1 MNVYQQAPF
10 GQAPCGQAPIE
21 HEEFRSNADE
31 TTPDGSR
38 RIHVL
43 PFRSGSARS
52 NPNPFA
58 HALDLNL
65 QRSQI
70 ETSMSTTSM
79 ETSALSQPPHRLC
92 RTNTWGGE
100 TETPDRPYD
109 MGIVK
114 SALPRSNTW
123 GEPDR
128 PDVRTERMSNLI
140 AANPVRRLLLH
151 DAPKIE
157 YAELKFHRKM
167 PCHVRLESILADM
180 EALEVVRKRYPTLE
194 TADEWEDFDGAVLV
208 HSTLNTLRNC
218 VTGVSWKV
226 ASQGYGGKIRN
237 LFTSLTLPQTR
248 SQVDLPS

>member
-1 MNVYQQAPF
+1 MNDDPHAPFSQAPF
-10 GQAPCGQAPIE
+10 E
-21 HEEFRSNADE
+21 HDDFCSTADG
-31 TTPDGSR
+31 TTPDGSAR
-38 RIHVL
+38 FSRLV
-43 PFRSGSARS
+43 RSGLARS
-52 NPNPFA
+52 NPFA
-58 HALDLNL
+58 HALDMDL

-70 ETSMSTTSM
+70 EMSKSITSM
-79 ETSALSQPPHRLC
+79 ETSAISQPPHRLC

-109 MGIVK
+109 RPGIVK

-123 GEPDR
+123 GESDR

-157 YAELKFHRKM
+157 YADLKFQRKM

-180 EALEVVRKRYPTLE
+180 EALEVVRLRYPRLE
-194 TADEWEDFDGAVLV
+194 TADEWEDYDGAFLV
-208 HSTLNTLRNC
+208 HSTWNTLRNC

-237 LFTSLTLPQTR
+237 WFTSLTLPQTR